1 MNWNLWVNHCVL
13 SAAGADNDN
22 ANSNNIIYTIKD
34 RKFYVPVF
42 TLSTKHS
49 QKLSKLLSKGL
60 EMSVYWNEY
69 KTKSESKD
77 ITKEYKYFLQS
88 KFVGINKTTSTANQL
103 ILILNDTAK

>member
-1 MNWNLWVNHCVL
+1 MNHCVL

-34 RKFYVPVF
+34 RKLYVPVF
-42 TLSTKHS
+42 TLSAKHS

-77 ITKEYKYFLQS
+77 ITNEYKYFLQS
-88 KFVGINKTTSTANQL
+88 EFVGINKTTSIANQL
-103 ILILNDTAK
+103 ILTLNDTTK